1 VNRSQPAVSN
11 HRRSPANGLPSAI
24 RGLVTLSPVTYARG
38 IRYDQACQA
47 GSPERHAMN
56 VEILDEAK
64 QDGCRFYEHQ
74 WQGFGEYFLDSP
86 FADMD
91 ALQLYSSTAAAT
103 RQNWGFP

>member
-1 VNRSQPAVSN
+1 
-11 HRRSPANGLPSAI
+11 
-24 RGLVTLSPVTYARG
+24 
-38 IRYDQACQA
+38 
-47 GSPERHAMN
+47 MN